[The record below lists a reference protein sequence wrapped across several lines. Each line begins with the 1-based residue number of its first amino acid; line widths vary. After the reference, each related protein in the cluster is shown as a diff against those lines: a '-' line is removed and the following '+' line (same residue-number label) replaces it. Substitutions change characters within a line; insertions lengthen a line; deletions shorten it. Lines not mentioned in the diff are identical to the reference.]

1 MDKII
6 INVARSMPS
15 VVTFKQNRPIILYFN
30 TEILFYIIF
39 RQGKWFY
46 FLHITTFGQNM
57 ITENVMKSRHVQ
69 RACTYNAITN

>member
-57 ITENVMKSRHVQ
+57 KEIKRQPQSKLIKLAGVPSVG
-69 RACTYNAITN
+69 A